1 MLKGEQTR
9 QRIIAKAAPLFNR
22 RGFDGCSM
30 QDISAATGLEKGS
43 LYSHFATKEELAA
56 AAFDHAWAQTCS
68 ARVGN
73 LDRAPNSVDKL
84 RLHIAN
90 FVSKRSFPGGCPMLN
105 TVLDTDDGNAI
116 LRRRAEGAMRGWV
129 GYLADLIRA
138 GQAKGEIRPTVN
150 PEELAIFMISLLEGA
165 FVSCKLQ
172 RSQDALLLAQ
182 KHLEAYLES
191 QVRVTDAEPRGQ
203 AAGTS
208 P

>member
-56 AAFDHAWAQTCS
+56 AAFDHAWAQASS

-73 LDRAPNSVDKL
+73 LDQAPNSVDKL

-90 FVSKRSFPGGCPMLN
+90 FVSKPSSAGGCPMLN
-105 TVLDTDDGNAI
+105 TILDADDGNAI
-116 LRRRAEGAMRGWV
+116 LRRRAESAMRDWV
-129 GYLADLIRA
+129 GLLAEITRT
-138 GQAKGEIRPTVN
+138 GQAKGEIRASVN
-150 PEELAIFMISLLEGA
+150 PEQLAILVISLLEGA
-165 FVSCKLQ
+165 FVSSRLQ
-172 RSQDALLLAQ
+172 RSREALLLAQ
-182 KHLEAYLES
+182 KHLETWLES
-191 QVRVTDAEPRGQ
+191 QVR
-203 AAGTS
+203 AGGAMRAS
-208 P
+208 

>member
-56 AAFDHAWAQTCS
+56 AAFDHAWAQASS

-73 LDRAPNSVDKL
+73 LDQAPNSVDKL

-90 FVSKRSFPGGCPMLN
+90 FVSKPSYAGGCPMLN
-105 TVLDTDDGNAI
+105 TILDADDGNAI
-116 LRRRAEGAMRGWV
+116 LRRRAESAMRDWV
-129 GYLADLIRA
+129 GLLAEITRT
-138 GQAKGEIRPTVN
+138 GQAKGEIRASVN
-150 PEELAIFMISLLEGA
+150 PEQLAILVISLLEGA
-165 FVSCKLQ
+165 FVSSRLQ
-172 RSQDALLLAQ
+172 RSREALLLAQ
-182 KHLEAYLES
+182 KHLETWLES
-191 QVRVTDAEPRGQ
+191 QVR
-203 AAGTS
+203 AGGAMRAS
-208 P
+208 